1 MCEKDWSLKVAF
13 LGKLTENRGSGTVL
27 GLGVVLTTL
36 GALLAS
42 NLAVF
47 VFFSAEKLAVQADQ
61 IAVAATNSA
70 RGLSSGHP
78 CQVADQIAT
87 MYMVSLDSC
96 RIVGFDSFI
105 RLRSVVVGIE
115 LKASSRAGPAGGN

>member
-1 MCEKDWSLKVAF
+1 MAF
-13 LGKLTENRGSGTVL
+13 QPKLTDNRGSGTVL
-27 GLGVVLTTL
+27 GLGLVLTGL

-47 VFFSAEKLAVQADQ
+47 VFFSGEKLAVQADQ
-61 IAVAATNSA
+61 IAVAAANSA
-70 RGLSSGHP
+70 RGLSSGYP

-105 RLRSVVVGIE
+105 RLRSAVVGIE

>member
-1 MCEKDWSLKVAF
+1 MREKNRSLKVAF
-13 LGKLTENRGSGTVL
+13 QPKLTDNRGSGTVL
-27 GLGVVLTTL
+27 GLGLVLTGL

-47 VFFSAEKLAVQADQ
+47 VFFSGEKLAVQADQ
-61 IAVAATNSA
+61 IAVAAANSA
-70 RGLSSGHP
+70 RGLSSGYP

-105 RLRSVVVGIE
+105 RLRSAVVGIE

>member
-1 MCEKDWSLKVAF
+1 MKSGFRSNMTQNV
-13 LGKLTENRGSGTVL
+13 GSGTIL
-27 GLGVVLTTL
+27 GLAVALATL

-47 VFFSAEKLAVQADQ
+47 GLISVEQLRVQADQ
-61 IAVAATNSA
+61 IAVAASDSA
-70 RGLSSGHP
+70 RGLNSGFP
-78 CQVADQIAT
+78 CQTADQMAT
-87 MYMVSLDSC
+87 MYMVLLDTC

-115 LKASSRAGPAGGN
+115 IEASSRAGPAGGN

>member
-1 MCEKDWSLKVAF
+1 MRKKTGSLKVPICD
-13 LGKLTENRGSGTVL
+13 KLAENRGSGTIL
-27 GLGVVLTTL
+27 GLLVALATL
-36 GALLAS
+36 AALLAS

-47 VFFSAEKLAVQADQ
+47 ALISAEKLAVQADQ
-61 IAVAATNSA
+61 IAVAAADSA
-70 RGLSSGHP
+70 RGLSTGYP

-96 RIVGFDSFI
+96 RIVDFDSFI

-115 LKASSRAGPAGGN
+115 LKASSRAGHAGGN

>member
-1 MCEKDWSLKVAF
+1 MNSSF
-13 LGKLTENRGSGTVL
+13 GPKLTQTSGSGTVL
-27 GLGVVLTTL
+27 GLAVALGTL

-47 VFFSAEKLAVQADQ
+47 SLISVEKLRVQADQ
-61 IAVAATNSA
+61 IAVAAADSA
-70 RGLSSGHP
+70 RGLNSGFP
-78 CQVADQIAT
+78 CQTADQMAS
-87 MYMVSLDSC
+87 MYMVLLDTC

-115 LKASSRAGPAGGN
+115 IEASSRAGPAEGN